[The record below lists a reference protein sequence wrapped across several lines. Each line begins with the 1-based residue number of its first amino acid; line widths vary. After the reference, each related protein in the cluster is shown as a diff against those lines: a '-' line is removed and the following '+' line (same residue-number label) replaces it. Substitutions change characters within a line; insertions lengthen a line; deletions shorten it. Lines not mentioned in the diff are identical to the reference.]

1 MCLHVAANLH
11 ILDIRTMTL
20 DFWNMV
26 NFEVKLFRY
35 YEGKI
40 MNYLK
45 EIMWIAAF
53 TFVGEVLNNLLPLP
67 VPAGVYGM
75 LLLLF
80 ALMIGIVKLPDV
92 EGAGNFLLDMMTM
105 MFLPAAVG
113 IMSVTDIL
121 GPVLIPYVVIVVV
134 STILVMAVTGLTTSV
149 VLKRTESKKS
159 QRLEQE
165 EISLEPHETF
175 GIGRRAL
182 SPNGEI
188 DGANG
193 YREIIDEKRDK
204 RMTAEKEKEVDA

>member
-80 ALMIGIVKLPDV
+80 ALMIGIVELPDV

-134 STILVMAVTGLTTSV
+134 STILVMAVTGLALGTSAHAV
-149 VLKRTESKKS
+149 GTAKA
-159 QRLEQE
+159 LE
-165 EISLEPHETF
+165 L
-175 GIGRRAL
+175 
-182 SPNGEI
+182 GEI
-188 DGANG
+188 EGAMSSLSICVAG
-193 YREIIDEKRDK
+193 VLTVILVPVISGI
-204 RMTAEKEKEVDA
+204 ALQ